1 MRAPGEQRPAAV
13 VGAAAVGAFGVEWR
27 GLGAALAGGSLPASG
42 GELGLEPLEGREV
55 ARARKLMSRGARLA
69 ALAMRRALADAG
81 WSQGREEIGAWLGVG
96 ASGGAMDELEAM
108 LRASADGGHFS
119 HARFGEAGLLACN
132 PLLAFQLMNNF
143 TLCHGAI
150 LEGVAG
156 PNAAFFSR
164 GSGTVLALMEA
175 LHALAE
181 GDCAR
186 ALAGGADT
194 ALHPVTRAELAREG
208 RLELGLQPAEGAGVL
223 ALAAEA
229 PAPLAWVTR
238 AAFGPWREEAGPE
251 LDEAGLRAVEPDLI
265 VLAAWGDPARA
276 SLLRAVAEL
285 FPTVSVLD
293 ASRLG
298 ESLAATP
305 ALAWSAALDRV
316 ASGAAERALVVS
328 AGVDG
333 DLGAVALAQRRP

>member
-1 MRAPGEQRPAAV
+1 M
-13 VGAAAVGAFGVEWR
+13 
-27 GLGAALAGGSLPASG
+27 
-42 GELGLEPLEGREV
+42 
-55 ARARKLMSRGARLA
+55 
-69 ALAMRRALADAG
+69 
-81 WSQGREEIGAWLGVG
+81 
-96 ASGGAMDELEAM
+96 
-108 LRASADGGHFS
+108 
-119 HARFGEAGLLACN
+119 
-132 PLLAFQLMNNF
+132 
-143 TLCHGAI
+143 
-150 LEGVAG
+150 
-156 PNAAFFSR
+156 
-164 GSGTVLALMEA
+164 
-175 LHALAE
+175 
-181 GDCAR
+181 
-186 ALAGGADT
+186 
-194 ALHPVTRAELAREG
+194 
-208 RLELGLQPAEGAGVL
+208 L

-238 AAFGPWREEAGPE
+238 AAFGPWREDAGRE

-285 FPTVSVLD
+285 FPTASVLD

-333 DLGAVALAQRRP
+333 DLGAVALARRRP